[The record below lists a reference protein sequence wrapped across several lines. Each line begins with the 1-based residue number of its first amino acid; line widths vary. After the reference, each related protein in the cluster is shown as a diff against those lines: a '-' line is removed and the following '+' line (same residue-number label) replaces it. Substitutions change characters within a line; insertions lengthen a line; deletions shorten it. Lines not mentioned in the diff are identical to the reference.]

1 MYYYKYKKYKKK
13 YINLKFYQ
21 FGGNLVK
28 IFSCIIKLNIVL
40 GEETYYW
47 MLNHYIKNW
56 SRLTNSKF
64 ELNDVDNKFIKGI
77 FTSTKN
83 PNALILA
90 LNEIFNDEY
99 INRCDRYNPIN
110 CRLNVDCAIGLELIK
125 HYILINFFG
134 IENYNC
140 IISQI
145 FYIIDKN
152 KTNKK
157 LIEIY
162 GNDTIANTI
171 ICAFQNI
178 THPLLAI
185 LWNNI
190 DRIYG
195 NNDYDFIQKLN
206 IGDSIY
212 LMNIKRLIHEDY
224 RSLSLG
230 DINLISIIDTNQ
242 YVGEWSLVLSIEPLK
257 FVTTTSSGITY
268 FNSIRDNFN
277 NLQEKYN
284 NYINSNELYVKTSAD
299 GKRFIESFRQ
309 KYNNP
314 NLLKISII
322 QKKFNIELFDKL
334 QSSQLDEKLFFD
346 ELNKVF

>member
-13 YINLKFYQ
+13 YLKLKFYQ

-47 MLNHYIKNW
+47 MVAHYIKNW
-56 SRLTNSKF
+56 GRLTNSKF
-64 ELNDVDNKFIKGI
+64 ELNDVDGKFIKGI
-77 FTSTKN
+77 FTSIKN
-83 PNALILA
+83 PNSLILA

-99 INRCDRYNPIN
+99 KNQCDRHNPIN

-125 HYILINFFG
+125 HYILINFLG

-145 FYIIDKN
+145 YYIIDKN

-162 GNDTIANTI
+162 GNDIIANTI
-171 ICAFQNI
+171 ICAFKNI

-190 DRIYG
+190 DRING
-195 NNDYDFIQKLN
+195 NDDCDFIQKLN

-212 LMNIKRLIHEDY
+212 IMSIKRLIYEDY
-224 RSLSLG
+224 NSLSLA
-230 DINLISIIDTNQ
+230 DSNLIGIIDTNQ

-284 NYINSNELYVKTSAD
+284 NYINSNEQYEKVSSY
-299 GKRFIESFRQ
+299 GKKFIESFRL

-314 NLLKISII
+314 NLLEII
-322 QKKFNIELFDKL
+322 IVQKKFNIELFDKL

-346 ELNKVF
+346 ELNKVL